1 MVSFSHLDEGTSEEV
16 WRADERIAAAPLLHV
31 DLDELV
37 VVAAHPDDETLG
49 AGGLMATAHAE
60 GIPVVVIVATAGER
74 SHPDSKTFTP
84 ERLTVIRRGK
94 VIATTPPRVTT
105 LHLDGRPG
113 AVAPASYAPLIN

>member
-49 AGGLMATAHAE
+49 AAGL
-60 GIPVVVIVATAGER
+60 VARCAARDRKSTR
-74 SHPDSKTFTP
+74 LNSSHS
-84 ERLTVIRRGK
+84 
-94 VIATTPPRVTT
+94 
-105 LHLDGRPG
+105 
-113 AVAPASYAPLIN
+113 AVSRMPSSA